1 MLNTVLVISF
11 IFVRLYADC
20 SYKLCCFFVL
30 QLLCQYEPNSVLHF
44 LETCESYR
52 VDHCLRLCQEYKIID
67 AAAFLLERV
76 GDVGSALSY
85 TLSDLADK
93 FSMLDA
99 ASADYA
105 GADHFMKKEVCHSFL
120 THFL

>member
-1 MLNTVLVISF
+1 MDLKYVKFL
-11 IFVRLYADC
+11 
-20 SYKLCCFFVL
+20 L

-52 VDHCLRLCQEYKIID
+52 VDHCLRLCQEHGIID

-76 GDVGSALSY
+76 GDVGSALSF
-85 TLSDLADK
+85 TLTDLADK

-99 ASADYA
+99 AVQSVNDYSNA
-105 GADHFMKKEVCHSFL
+105 VMKKEVYCSFSM
-120 THFL
+120 FI